1 MILRFA
7 GLDDLPAMDRLEKEC
22 FDYPRFPVPF
32 LVDFI
37 LADGAYVLLA
47 FTEGPGYA
55 STVMGSIMF
64 VVKKTEKGKVGRV
77 ASISVLKEYRNQ
89 GLAHRLMREA
99 EDIMRQAGAESA
111 SLEVAVKNSAAIS
124 LYKSIGYV
132 ITGRL
137 EHYYGLNEH
146 AHRMEKELPKNE

>member
-22 FDYPRFPVPF
+22 FDFPKFPIPV

-37 LADGAYVLLA
+37 LADGAYTLLA
-47 FTEGPGYA
+47 FTEPPGHS

-64 VVKKTEKGKVGRV
+64 VVQNTEKGKVGRI
-77 ASISVLKEYRNQ
+77 ASVSVLEEYRNQ
-89 GLAHRLMREA
+89 GLGRRLMTEA
-99 EDIMRQAGAESA
+99 ETIMEEAGAESV
-111 SLEVAVKNSAAIS
+111 SLEVAVKNEAAIS
-124 LYKSIGYV
+124 LYKSMGYA
-132 ITGRL
+132 ITGKL

-146 AHRMEKELPKNE
+146 AHRMEKQLPKNK

>member
-22 FDYPRFPVPF
+22 FEYPQFPIPF

-47 FTEGPGYA
+47 FMEPPGYA
-55 STVMGSIMF
+55 NTVMGSIMF
-64 VVKKTEKGKVGRV
+64 VVRNSGKGKVGRIASV
-77 ASISVLKEYRNQ
+77 AVLEEYRNR
-89 GLAHRLMREA
+89 GLARRLMTEA
-99 EDIMRQAGAESA
+99 EDIMVQAGAERV
-111 SLEVAVKNSAAIS
+111 SLEVAVKNEAAIS
-124 LYKSIGYV
+124 LYKSMGYAV
-132 ITGRL
+132 TGKL

-146 AHRMEKELPKNE
+146 AHRMEKDLLKNK